1 MLDVFTQTY
10 ASRVRADRHAE
21 LRSHQDNREVFIH
34 AAQAATVDLAEIDG
48 TRRQELLKKDAIG
61 TVFSGGDA
69 DGTDGL
75 SNRGVTENVVGIRG
89 FLDPPGIEFRQ
100 RPHARDRFTN
110 IPTLVGIHHELVTR
124 ADLLADYRSATDVI
138 SEITANL
145 HFEIGPSSGKGRTA

>member
-1 MLDVFTQTY
+1 MPPKVLVFVITMTLDVFTQTY

-48 TRRQELLKKDAIG
+48 TRLQELLKKDAIG

-110 IPTLVGIHHELVTR
+110 VCVHPVGCRIRLAR
-124 ADLLADYRSATDVI
+124 ASARKKTTSLFMAI
-138 SEITANL
+138 CLTI
-145 HFEIGPSSGKGRTA
+145 